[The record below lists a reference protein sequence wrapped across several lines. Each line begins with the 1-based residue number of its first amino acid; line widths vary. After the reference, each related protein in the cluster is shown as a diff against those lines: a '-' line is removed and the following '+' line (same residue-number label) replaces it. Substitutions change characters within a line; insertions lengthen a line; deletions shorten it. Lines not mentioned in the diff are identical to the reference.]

1 MKVSR
6 LEVSFVLEMNQGPYT
21 CISENKAGRAS
32 TNFTLNILPGSVD
45 DTFPS
50 DHHSSDDDFPN
61 AEASQNSHGTKTEKD
76 KNSDSTELA
85 NNNQFKNN
93 NNNVN
98 TNSKHSIGTE
108 SMVYGLI
115 IGILVGIVLVLV
127 TLSAAIVVMCRKK
140 SNQRSRISSSS
151 SSFNTHHSKSDHQST
166 LDRMATLGLATE
178 SELEKLTPSSLST
191 SSHVLMMGMIPSGKS
206 DCSEHESSRFLL
218 PPHSQHDP
226 SAVNREMMFDPYE
239 GSIYGRLN
247 SSNGTNLSGSVI
259 NPVQKPPRIGFGD
272 QIDVPAGMWKLYSF
286 SLRYYEK

>member
-21 CISENKAGRAS
+21 CISENKAGLAS

-50 DHHSSDDDFPN
+50 DHSSSSSDDFPN
-61 AEASQNSHGTKTEKD
+61 AEASQNSHTKSEKD
-76 KNSDSTELA
+76 KNPDSTNN

-93 NNNVN
+93 NNSID
-98 TNSKHSIGTE
+98 TKLKSIGTE

-151 SSFNTHHSKSDHQST
+151 SSFNTHHTKSDNHST
-166 LDRMATLGLATE
+166 LDRMATLGGLATE

-206 DCSEHESSRFLL
+206 DHCSEHEQSRFLL
-218 PPHSQHDP
+218 PHTQHDP

-247 SSNGTNLSGSVI
+247 SSNGTSNLSGSVI

-272 QIDVPAGMWKLYSF
+272 QIDVPAGIQN
-286 SLRYYEK
+286 